1 VSARAALL
9 LAVVAAAAAC
19 SAIVGPDAQVTPLAL
34 FDRLWSDFDRH
45 YSLFEV
51 KGINW
56 DSLRAEYRPQA
67 AAASIDE
74 LTGRVIPQLLRN
86 LADDHVL
93 WRGSREGGSPRGIG
107 MEPTAPG
114 LYVAGIAGYTSG
126 ASGVSCGRVDS
137 TIGYLRL
144 ASFDDTGWMPEVDSA
159 IAALG
164 PVESIII
171 DVRNNDG
178 GLLVN
183 ALEVAGR
190 FASRPTTAAY
200 VRYRNG
206 PGHSDFTSSISQ
218 QVTPGGPHQFHG
230 KIVLLTSRNTVSAAE
245 LFVLAM
251 RSLGHTT
258 VVGDTTAGETGAPF
272 LRELQNGWS
281 YQFPESIEYT
291 LDGSVFE
298 GIGLA
303 PDVPVMND
311 RRPDSRLSDLQL
323 ERAVS
328 IAYVHGRSTERS
340 TPSTLVRPQNAIV
353 RSNSR

>member
-1 VSARAALL
+1 MRARAALL
-9 LAVVAAAAAC
+9 FAVLAGAASC
-19 SAIVGPDAQVTPLAL
+19 SAIVGPDEAATPLAL

-45 YSLFEV
+45 YSLFLV

-56 DSLRAEYRPQA
+56 DSLRAVYRPQA
-67 AAASIDE
+67 AAGTLDE
-74 LTGRVIPQLLRN
+74 LNGRVIPQLLRN

-93 WRGSREGGSPRGIG
+93 WRGSREGSSPRGIG
-107 MEPTAPG
+107 TEPTAPE
-114 LYVAGIAGYTSG
+114 LYVHQDGGFSG
-126 ASGVSCGRVDS
+126 PVWYGA
-137 TIGYLRL
+137 
-144 ASFDDTGWMPEVDSA
+144 VDSA
-159 IAALG
+159 IGYLNISGFDERGWLPDVDSALAALG
-164 PVESIII
+164 PVSSIII

-178 GLLVN
+178 GLLAN

-190 FASRPTTAAY
+190 FASRTTTVAY

-206 PGHSDFTSSISQ
+206 PAHGDFTSSIAQ
-218 QVTPGGPHQFHG
+218 QVTPSGPRQFHG
-230 KIVLLTSRNTVSAAE
+230 KVVLLTSRNTVSAAE

-251 RSLGHTT
+251 RGLGHTT

-291 LDGSVFE
+291 LAGKVFE
-298 GIGLA
+298 GIGLP

-311 RRPDSRLSDLQL
+311 RRPYSRLSDLQL

-328 IAYVHGRSTERS
+328 IALVHGRSTERS
-340 TPSTLVRPQNAIV
+340 TSVTLVRPQNAIV
-353 RSNSR
+353 RSSSR